1 MSYGTI
7 LQQAREKTDLSRR
20 EIARQAGISEGYLR
34 YLEKG
39 ERETSPGT
47 LRRLAIVLGIDEKP
61 LMEAWIKKH
70 MPAMDYADLA
80 ARLPKGMDVE
90 QLKEMY
96 QIEQAKEIYLKI
108 SDITVNR
115 AEKLGVKEVIQ
126 LKTALHNCLGFI
138 RELEDTKM

>member
-7 LQQAREKTDLSRR
+7 LQQEREKTDVSRR
-20 EIARQAGISEGYLR
+20 EVARQAGISEGYLR
-34 YLEKG
+34 FLEKG

-47 LRRLAIVLGIDEKP
+47 LRRLAIALGIDEKP

-70 MPAMDYADLA
+70 MPAMDYVDLA
-80 ARLPKGMDVE
+80 ARLPKGMDVA

-96 QIEQAKEIYLKI
+96 QIEQAKEVYLKI
-108 SDITVNR
+108 ADITANR
-115 AEKLGVKEVIQ
+115 AEKFGAKEIIQ

-138 RELEDTKM
+138 RELEDTEM